1 MENLFVSIKNTNFW
15 MLINDENKSVDDIII
30 YTRTKIK
37 KNNDYEKMDKFID
50 TLDKEFKIDKEII
63 TKQFII
69 SCLMIAKYPNELI
82 SKVRNEKEKLVFDKS
97 FEIFEMIKE
106 DKHENFNKKIITFS
120 IVFEDWKNKDKES
133 QLNLLCEMYYR
144 YKNNIDAVATDID
157 KLEQENELIMNKK
170 DEYVNELKKQL
181 NNILFSM
188 KRLTKNYKEYLN
200 NYKMKNVDYDEKVYK
215 MMYEKLK
222 ISYWVNIKKDIFE
235 LKNTDVYKHII
246 NDYLNLINN
255 LKVSNLDIS
264 LLITLR
270 DYEIESENLLDACYT
285 LVKAFISIN
294 KQLDS
299 ENYDEIY
306 DMLLDKVIN
315 NNGNVVDLY
324 KFCFERLEMIKK
336 IKEELNKDNNYQ

>member
-1 MENLFVSIKNTNFW
+1 MENLFVSIKNTDFW
-15 MLINDENKSVDDIII
+15 ILINDDNKSVDDIIL
-30 YTRTKIK
+30 YTRIKIK
-37 KNNDYEKMDKFID
+37 KNNDYEKLDKFID
-50 TLDKEFKIDKEII
+50 NLDKEFKIDKEII

-69 SCLMIAKYPNELI
+69 SCLMIAKYPDELI

-106 DKHENFNKKIITFS
+106 DKYENFNKKIITFS
-120 IVFEDWKNKDKES
+120 IIFEDWQNKDKES

-144 YKNNIDAVATDID
+144 YKNNIDAVTTDID

-235 LKNTDVYKHII
+235 LKNTDIYKHII

-264 LLITLR
+264 LLITLK

-285 LVKAFISIN
+285 LV
-294 KQLDS
+294 
-299 ENYDEIY
+299 
-306 DMLLDKVIN
+306 
-315 NNGNVVDLY
+315 
-324 KFCFERLEMIKK
+324 
-336 IKEELNKDNNYQ
+336 

>member
-1 MENLFVSIKNTNFW
+1 MENLFVSIKNTDFW
-15 MLINDENKSVDDIII
+15 ILINDDNKSVDDIIL
-30 YTRTKIK
+30 YTRIKIK
-37 KNNDYEKMDKFID
+37 KNNDYEKLDKFID
-50 TLDKEFKIDKEII
+50 NLDKEFKIDKEII

-69 SCLMIAKYPNELI
+69 SCLMIAKYPDELI

-106 DKHENFNKKIITFS
+106 DKYENFNKKIITFS
-120 IVFEDWKNKDKES
+120 IIFEDWQNKDKES

-144 YKNNIDAVATDID
+144 YKNNIDAVTTDID

-170 DEYVNELKKQL
+170 DEYVNELK
-181 NNILFSM
+181 
-188 KRLTKNYKEYLN
+188 
-200 NYKMKNVDYDEKVYK
+200 
-215 MMYEKLK
+215 
-222 ISYWVNIKKDIFE
+222 
-235 LKNTDVYKHII
+235 NTDIYKHII

-264 LLITLR
+264 LLITLK

-285 LVKAFISIN
+285 LVKAFININ

-306 DMLLDKVIN
+306 DMLLNKVIN

-336 IKEELNKDNNYQ
+336 IKEKLNKDNNYQ